1 MIFHRPFL
9 RGLSREEI
17 CVSKSIGIYHF
28 ALFYFVFEGKFPSTS
43 PRGAYIW
50 RGDHL
55 MEGFCVTGFG
65 GLEGLIFGILWY
77 LLARRRDATHPIPFQ
92 MFLLYLPFIHFEFFL
107 LLLMLSNRTLCRESV
122 KLTPPITSVAGVL
135 NERGKGELK
144 YTRTQGVHVDS
155 LHVCMNGLHRR
166 HVKGRGEILL
176 THPLCS
182 CSPKFSLPP
191 SRDLM
196 PVAITIH

>member
-1 MIFHRPFL
+1 MLPVL
-9 RGLSREEI
+9 GVWRGLFSEFYGICWQEEGMQRI
-17 CVSKSIGIYHF
+17 
-28 ALFYFVFEGKFPSTS
+28 
-43 PRGAYIW
+43 
-50 RGDHL
+50 
-55 MEGFCVTGFG
+55 
-65 GLEGLIFGILWY
+65 
-77 LLARRRDATHPIPFQ
+77 
-92 MFLLYLPFIHFEFFL
+92 LYLFKCSCYISHSFTLNFFL

-144 YTRTQGVHVDS
+144 YTRTQGVPVDS
-155 LHVCMNGLHRR
+155 LHVCMNSLHRR

>member
-17 CVSKSIGIYHF
+17 CVSKSIGIYRF

-92 MFLLYLPFIHFEFFL
+92 MFLLYLPFIHFEFFFTPVDVIKQDPVQRVCEADP
-107 LLLMLSNRTLCRESV
+107 SNNQCGWCI
-122 KLTPPITSVAGVL
+122 K
-135 NERGKGELK
+135 
-144 YTRTQGVHVDS
+144 
-155 LHVCMNGLHRR
+155 
-166 HVKGRGEILL
+166 
-176 THPLCS
+176 
-182 CSPKFSLPP
+182 
-191 SRDLM
+191 
-196 PVAITIH
+196 